1 MKFLM
6 KPHQYS
12 RTMQA
17 WSMTSEQWTG
27 MFMNPPV
34 IADKSRAPL
43 AIYGTMSLAPEL
55 DAESG
60 LPRCTGANVDSLYAL
75 QLDYDSGISIEKFR
89 ERYAQYRWSLY
100 TSYSHGYKGD
110 GDRFRVVMPLA
121 SPMPCAVLRS
131 QRVRKN
137 LTTWHFPGADPTFAD
152 RGHWQILPCVRA
164 EGAPYV
170 HLQNA
175 GEAFGGEGYWAE
187 YEQWA
192 AEEDAAYARKR
203 EAARSRAKTVDK
215 TRLLA
220 ELQYELSEIP
230 TGCGVR
236 HSDVKKLL
244 ARYVHKGLGDELLG
258 LGNPWPQDPEWN
270 KEWDS
275 LVAWF
280 VRRAE

>member
-6 KPHQYS
+6 KPHQFS

-17 WSMTSEQWTG
+17 WIMTSEQWTG
-27 MFMNPPV
+27 MFTNPPV

-43 AIYGTMSLAPEL
+43 AIYGTLTLAPEL

-60 LPRCTGANVDSLYAL
+60 LPRCTGANVESLYAL
-75 QLDYDSGISIEKFR
+75 QLDYDSGMSIDKFR

-121 SPMPCAVLRS
+121 SPLPCAVLRS

-137 LTTWHFPGADPTFAD
+137 LTEWHFPGADPTFSIA
-152 RGHWQILPCVRA
+152 GHWQILPCIREA
-164 EGAPYV
+164 GAPYV

-175 GEAFGGEGYWAE
+175 GDAFGGEEYWAE
-187 YEQWA
+187 YVQWA

-203 EAARSRAKTVDK
+203 EAARARAKTVDK
-215 TRLLA
+215 TALVVRLEEELA
-220 ELQYELSEIP
+220 DLPVGS
-230 TGCGVR
+230 GVR
-236 HSDVKKLL
+236 HESVKRLL
-244 ARYVHKGLGDELLG
+244 ARYVHRGLGEELFSISC
-258 LGNPWPQDPEWN
+258 PWPDWE
-270 KEWDS
+270 KEWTA